1 MSMGANFTPGSPGG
15 DDLLARATAALQH
28 TPMIDGPS
36 TQTMDQTLAALDA
49 AASSSKTRFA
59 FRRKIMFTLLK
70 TAAVVFISAGSLFYL
85 GGPYL
90 VGAPVAFEA
99 VAQKLQ
105 NAHTLSYVMTM
116 EFPDEKSA
124 VTMTMRNLFKE
135 PGLVRSEALAAGGP
149 IMIFDQ
155 RAARTLA
162 INPAAKTAVL
172 LEGKL
177 PGAAN
182 QDKELATSEAQYLRS
197 LAQKKGEPIG
207 EKAFGKV
214 QAQGFRV
221 KDDAHFV
228 FDLIIW
234 VDPRAQLPVQV
245 EMTGK
250 AGDKPFHSTI
260 RDFEIDPKLDDSLF
274 SQEPPQGYA
283 FSRVNL
289 SDPNDK
295 DDGSPEAAVG
305 KMLRGFA
312 EKSAGA
318 FPKRLDDWAAYDR
331 LTPKGTFKSP
341 TDPVLIR
348 MVTTTVRVQMF
359 LLERKGDY
367 GYKADGVKLGDANKI
382 IFWYKPKDKQT
393 FRALFGDLHAADV
406 TADQLPAVEKPQPK
420 P

>member
-1 MSMGANFTPGSPGG
+1 MGANFTPGSTGD
-15 DDLLARATAALQH
+15 DDLLARALAALRR
-28 TPMIDGPS
+28 TSIADGPS
-36 TQTMDQTLAALDA
+36 TQTVDQTLAALDA
-49 AASSSKTRFA
+49 AASSSKTRFV
-59 FRRKIMFTLLK
+59 FRRKIMFSMLKIAAALLI
-70 TAAVVFISAGSLFYL
+70 AAGSLFYL

-90 VGAPVAFEA
+90 VGASVAFEE

-116 EFPDEKSA
+116 EFPDVKPS
-124 VTMTMRNLFKE
+124 VPMTMRHLFKE
-135 PGLVRSEALAAGGP
+135 PGLARSEALSAGGP
-149 IMIFDQ
+149 IMIADL
-155 RAARTLA
+155 RAHKTLA
-162 INPAAKTAVL
+162 IDPAAKTAVL

-177 PGAAN
+177 PGSGHEE
-182 QDKELATSEAQYLRS
+182 KELATSEAQYLRS

-207 EKAFGKV
+207 EKVFGKV

-221 KDDAHFV
+221 KDDAHFI
-228 FDLIIW
+228 FDLTIW
-234 VDPRAQLPVQV
+234 VDPQAKLPVQI

-250 AGDKPFHSTI
+250 AGDKTFHSTL
-260 RDFEIDPKLDDSLF
+260 RDLQIDPKLDDSLF

-283 FSRVNL
+283 FSKLNL

-305 KMLRGFA
+305 KMLRGVA

-318 FPKRLDDWAAYDR
+318 FPTRLDDWAAYDR

-341 TDPVLIR
+341 TDPALLR

-367 GYKADGVKLGDANKI
+367 GYKADGVKLGDASKV

-393 FRALFGDLHAADV
+393 YRALFSDLHAADV
-406 TADQLPAVEKPQPK
+406 TADQLPVTEKPQPR